1 MSQFDAV
8 TFMSE
13 PSEDTFDT
21 LKKEELFSLAKHL
34 KLEFKKS
41 MRKKEIQYIVAKH
54 LVSES
59 VFKETVLEKYKAPK
73 SELEFQCKLKELEMQ
88 ERREEKER
96 QERLEEKERQE
107 RLEEKE
113 RQERREEK
121 ERQERREREEK
132 ERQERLEEKE
142 RQERL
147 EREKMAL
154 EHEREMKKL
163 ELQQKLGSDPCV
175 EKSSVK
181 FDVTKHIK
189 FVPPF
194 QQTDVDKY
202 FLHFEK
208 VAGNL
213 KWPKE
218 YWVML
223 LQSVLVG
230 KAREIYIQLD
240 VEQAANYDNVKELI
254 LKGYEL
260 VPEAYRQKFRSF
272 EKLGC
277 QTYVEFARGKE
288 QLFDRWCHSQKV
300 DKDHDKLRQLI
311 LIEEFKRCIHSD
323 VRTFIDEQKAETLED
338 AARLADEFSLSHKVM
353 FVEKPK
359 RPYPPPGQDPPP
371 TLPRWSGNQRGH
383 QNEDP
388 RWKQNPGN
396 NSANR
401 SNFSWSKQN
410 KTMSSKPFKP
420 LTCFYCRKDGHMI
433 SKCPEKLKMER
444 QQHNAESKPTGFI
457 AKSLSLPDVG
467 GDMPIKYPDAKIQ
480 SSQIGEVSA
489 PPKPVMNV
497 FEPFIHEGSVSL
509 SSDMSDSTSI
519 KILRDTG
526 ASQSLL
532 LSDTLLFSEE
542 SSVGASVLIRG
553 INCSEYSPVPLHTV
567 YLRSNLVTGAVKVGI
582 QPSLPFEGVHL
593 ILGNDLAG
601 DKVVVNAV
609 VTEKPCLE
617 QSPDPVEKEIPGLYP
632 ACVVTRAMAKKKE
645 NSDNEITLADT
656 VIGQVL
662 EGESIK
668 SSVPESVEAVAEGS
682 LSDKAD
688 KMSTSQLI
696 AEQHKDKELAS
707 LFARVVDE
715 NEVSQNPECLFTKN
729 GVLMR
734 KWRPPDVSVE
744 DEWAVKHQI
753 VVPKSYR
760 QEILSMAHETPLAGH
775 MGVTKTCQ
783 KILNHF
789 YWPGLRKDVVE
800 FCKSCHACQIV
811 GKPNQTI
818 PKAPLQPIPAV
829 QEPFSRV
836 IVDCVGPLPKTRSG
850 NQYLLTIMCAS
861 TRFPE
866 AIPLRNIKA
875 KTIVKALT
883 KFFTLVGLPSSIQS
897 DQGSNFMSGV
907 FQQVM
912 HELGITQYKSSAYH
926 PQSQGALERWHQTL
940 KTMMRIYCFQTEKD
954 WDEGIH
960 LLLFAA
966 RESVQ
971 ESLGFS
977 PFELVFGHTVRGPLK
992 LVKEKLLSGGSESIN
1007 LLQYVSD
1014 FRTKLFRAC
1023 ELARANLSSSQ
1034 KSMKKKHDVD
1044 AVERS
1049 FKPGQKVLALL
1060 PVPSNPLNSRYFGP
1074 YVIQKKLSD
1083 LNYVVVTPDRRK
1095 QTQLCH
1101 VNMLKPYVERSSD
1114 PVSQPVNVNV
1124 VASEPKEDLG
1134 SELSSN
1140 SFGPTDTT
1148 RLTNTDVLRNLDSK
1162 LSHLTEGQR
1171 QDLEKLLLEFEHL
1184 FPDVPTRTDQIY
1196 HDVDVGNADPVKQH
1210 PYRLNP
1216 SKQKYLKEEIKY
1228 LLENDFIEPSN
1239 SSWSSPCILVPKPD
1253 GSYRM
1258 CTDYRKVNSVTKT
1271 DTFPIPRM
1279 DDCID
1284 KVGKARYVTKFDLL
1298 KGFWQVPLTDRA
1310 KEISA
1315 FVTPDGLYQYKVM
1328 PFGMKNSPASFQR
1341 LINKVIAD
1349 LEGCEAYIDDVIIY
1363 SDTWEEHLRIIREFF
1378 KRLSRAMLT
1387 INLSKSEFG
1396 QAQVT
1401 YLGHVVGQGEVK
1413 PVSAK
1418 VEAIANFPRPESKK
1432 QLMRFLGMAGY
1443 YRRFCPNFATVAEP
1457 LTQLLGKREKFIW
1470 SERCDKAFEELKAML
1485 QSAPV
1490 LAAPDFES
1498 SFKLAV
1504 DASDVAAGAVLLQ
1517 EDDEGVEHPVCYFS
1531 KKFNK
1536 SQRNYSTIEKEC
1548 LALMLALQHFEV
1560 YISSSSLPIVVYSDH
1575 NPLVFIHKMKDK
1587 NQRLLRWSIMLQ
1599 EYVLEIRHIR
1609 GKDNVIADCLSRV

>member
-1 MSQFDAV
+1 MSQFDPE

-13 PSEDTFDT
+13 PSEDTFYD
-21 LKKEELFSLAKHL
+21 LKKDELISLAKHL
-34 KLEFKKS
+34 KLEVRKA
-41 MRKKEIQYIVAKH
+41 MRKYQIQNIILKH
-54 LVSES
+54 LVSIE
-59 VFKETVLEKYKAPK
+59 VFKETVLETYETPDP
-73 SELEFQCKLKELEMQ
+73 ELGKLQFQLELKKLEM
-88 ERREEKER
+88 

-107 RLEEKE
+107 RL
-113 RQERREEK
+113 Q
-121 ERQERREREEK
+121 EK
-132 ERQERLEEKE
+132 ERQERLEK
-142 RQERL
+142 
-147 EREKMAL
+147 EKMAL
-154 EHEREMKKL
+154 QHELEMKKL
-163 ELQQKLGSDPCV
+163 ELQAKLGSDPGV
-175 EKSSVK
+175 ENSTAK
-181 FDVTKHIK
+181 FDVTKYIK

-223 LQSVLVG
+223 LQSVLLG
-230 KAREIYIQLD
+230 KAREIYTQLS
-240 VEQAANYDNVKELI
+240 VEQAANYDTVKELI

-260 VPEAYRQKFRSF
+260 VPEAYRQKFRSC
-272 EKLGC
+272 EKLSY
-277 QTYVEFARGKE
+277 QTYVEFARSKE
-288 QLFDRWCHSQKV
+288 QLFDRWCYSQKV

-338 AARLADEFSLSHKVM
+338 AARLADEFSLSHKVT

-359 RPYPPPGQDPPP
+359 RIYPPPGQDPPP
-371 TLPRWSGNQRGH
+371 TSRRFGNQRSH
-383 QNEDP
+383 HSEDSW
-388 RWKQNPGN
+388 RKQNPGN

-401 SNFSWSKQN
+401 SNFSWSRQN
-410 KTMSSKPFKP
+410 KTTTSGPFKP
-420 LTCFYCRKDGHMI
+420 LTCFYCRRDGHMI
-433 SKCPEKLKMER
+433 SNCPEKLKMAR

-457 AKSLSLPDVG
+457 ATSLSLPDVR
-467 GDMPIKYPDAKIQ
+467 GDMPTKCPDVKTQ
-480 SSQIGEVSA
+480 SSLISEVSA
-489 PPKPVMNV
+489 PPPPVMNV
-497 FEPFIHEGSVSL
+497 FEPFIHEGLVSL
-509 SSDMSDSTSI
+509 SSDMSDPTPI

-532 LSDTLLFSEE
+532 LSDTLSFSEE

-567 YLRSNLVTGAVKVGI
+567 YLKSNLVTGPVKVGI

-609 VTEKPCLE
+609 VTQKPCLE
-617 QSPDPVEKEIPGLYP
+617 QSPDPVEKEILGLYP
-632 ACVVTRAMAKKKE
+632 ACVVTRAISKKKE
-645 NSDNEITLADT
+645 NSEEEITLADT

-662 EGESIK
+662 EVEPPK
-668 SSVPESVEAVAEGS
+668 TSVSEPDEVVAKDNLLE
-682 LSDKAD
+682 KAD
-688 KMSTSQLI
+688 KMSKSQLI
-696 AEQHKDKELAS
+696 VEQHKDPELSS

-715 NEVSQNPECLFTKN
+715 NEVSQNAVCLFTKN

-734 KWRPPDVSVE
+734 KWRPPDVPVE
-744 DEWAVKHQI
+744 DDWAVKYQI

-775 MGVTKTCQ
+775 MGVNKTCQ

-789 YWPGLRKDVVE
+789 YWPSLRKDVAE
-800 FCKSCHACQIV
+800 FCKSCHACQMV
-811 GKPNQTI
+811 GKPNQII

-829 QEPFSRV
+829 QEPFSRI

-912 HELGITQYKSSAYH
+912 YELGITQYKSSAYH

-940 KTMMRIYCFQTEKD
+940 KTMMKIYCFETEKD

-992 LVKEKLLSGGSESIN
+992 LLKEKLLSSSSESIN

-1034 KSMKKKHDVD
+1034 KSMKKKYDVD
-1044 AVERS
+1044 AVERN

-1060 PVPSNPLNSRYFGP
+1060 PVPGNPLNSRFFGP

-1095 QTQLCH
+1095 ETQLCH
-1101 VNMLKPYVERSSD
+1101 VNMLKPYVERNSD
-1114 PVSQPVNVNV
+1114 LVVQPVNVNV
-1124 VASEPKEDLG
+1124 VVSEPKEDLG
-1134 SELSSN
+1134 SELNSN

-1162 LSHLTEGQR
+1162 LSHLSESQR
-1171 QDLEKLLLEFEHL
+1171 QDLEKLLLEFERL

-1196 HDVDVGNADPVKQH
+1196 HDVDVGNADPIKQH

-1228 LLENDFIEPSN
+1228 LLENDFIEPSS

-1341 LINKVIAD
+1341 LINKVIVD

-1363 SDTWEEHLRIIREFF
+1363 SDTWEEHLKIIREFF
-1378 KRLSRAMLT
+1378 ERLSRAMLT

-1401 YLGHVVGQGEVK
+1401 YLGHIVGQGEVK

-1443 YRRFCPNFATVAEP
+1443 YRRFCPNFAAVTEP
-1457 LTQLLGKREKFIW
+1457 LTQLLSKRIKFIW

-1490 LAAPDFES
+1490 LTAPDFKS

-1536 SQRNYSTIEKEC
+1536 SQKNYSTIEKEC
-1548 LALMLALQHFEV
+1548 LALVLALQHFEV
-1560 YISSSSLPIVVYSDH
+1560 YVTSSSLPIVVYSDH
-1575 NPLVFIHKMKDK
+1575 NPLVFLHKMKDK
-1587 NQRLLRWSIMLQ
+1587 NQRLLRWSLMLQ
-1599 EYVLEIRHIR
+1599 EYVLEIRHIK

>member
-1 MSQFDAV
+1 MSQFDAA

-13 PSEDTFDT
+13 PSEDTFAV
-21 LKKEELFSLAKHL
+21 LKKDELISLAKHL
-34 KLEFKKS
+34 KLEVKTAMKKHQ
-41 MRKKEIQYIVAKH
+41 IQNIVLKH
-54 LVSES
+54 LVSEGI
-59 VFKETVLEKYKAPK
+59 FKETISEKYEVPK
-73 SELEFQCKLKELEMQ
+73 LGLSELDYKLELQKMEMQ

-107 RLEEKE
+107 RL
-113 RQERREEK
+113 Q
-121 ERQERREREEK
+121 EK

-147 EREKMAL
+147 EKEKMEL
-154 EHEREMKKL
+154 QHELEMKKL
-163 ELQQKLGSDPCV
+163 EVQLKLGSDPCV
-175 EKSSVK
+175 EKSSAK

-194 QQTDVDKY
+194 QQADVDKY

-230 KAREIYIQLD
+230 KAREIYIQLS
-240 VEQAANYDNVKELI
+240 VEQATSYDTVKELI

-260 VPEAYRQKFRSF
+260 VPEAYRQKFRSC
-272 EKLGC
+272 EKLGY
-277 QTYVEFARGKE
+277 QTYVEFARIKE

-323 VRTFIDEQKAETLED
+323 VRTFVDEQKAETLED
-338 AARLADEFSLSHKVM
+338 AARLADEFSLCHKVT

-359 RPYPPPGQDPPP
+359 RPYPPRGQDPPP
-371 TLPRWSGNQRGH
+371 LLPHRPGNHRNRQSEESR
-383 QNEDP
+383 Q
-388 RWKQNPGN
+388 KQNPGN
-396 NSANR
+396 SSANR
-401 SNFSWSKQN
+401 SNFSWSRQDKV
-410 KTMSSKPFKP
+410 TSGKPFKP
-420 LTCFYCRKDGHMI
+420 LTCFYCRKDGHVL
-433 SKCPEKLKMER
+433 SNCPEKLKMSR
-444 QQHNAESKPTGFI
+444 QYNAESKPTGFI
-457 AKSLSLPDVG
+457 ATSLSLPDAG
-467 GDMPIKYPDAKIQ
+467 EDMPPNCSDVKTT
-480 SSQIGEVSA
+480 SSLISEVSA
-489 PPKPVMNV
+489 PPKPVMDV
-497 FEPFIHEGSVSL
+497 FEPFIHQGSVSL
-509 SSDMSDSTSI
+509 SSDMSDSKQI

-532 LSDTLLFSEE
+532 LSNTLLFSEE

-567 YLRSNLVTGAVKVGI
+567 YLKSSLVTGPVKVGI
-582 QPSLPFEGVHL
+582 QPSLPFEGVHF

-601 DKVVVNAV
+601 DKVVVNAI
-609 VTEKPCLE
+609 VTEKPCLVE
-617 QSPDPVEKEIPGLYP
+617 FPDPVEKEIPGLYP
-632 ACVVTRAMAKKKE
+632 ACVVTRAMSKKKE
-645 NSDNEITLADT
+645 NSEDVITLAET

-662 EGESIK
+662 EGEPPKISG
-668 SSVPESVEAVAEGS
+668 SEPVEVIAEGS

-696 AEQHKDKELAS
+696 AEQHKDPELS
-707 LFARVVDE
+707 NLFLRVVDE
-715 NEVSQNPECLFTKN
+715 NEVSENPVCLFTKN

-753 VVPKSYR
+753 VIPKSYR

-775 MGVTKTCQ
+775 MGINKTCQ

-789 YWPGLRKDVVE
+789 YWPSLRKDVVE
-800 FCKSCHACQIV
+800 FCKSCHACQMV
-811 GKPNQTI
+811 GKPNQSI

-829 QEPFSRV
+829 QEPFSRI

-940 KTMMRIYCFQTEKD
+940 KTMMRIYCFETEKD

-966 RESVQ
+966 QESVQ

-992 LVKEKLLSGGSESIN
+992 LLKEKLLQSSNNESIN

-1014 FRTKLFRAC
+1014 SRTKLFRAC

-1034 KSMKKKHDVD
+1034 KSMKNKYDVD

-1060 PVPSNPLNSRYFGP
+1060 PVPGNPLNSRFFGP
-1074 YVIQKKLSD
+1074 YVIQKKLSN
-1083 LNYVVVTPDRRK
+1083 LNYLVVTPDRRK

-1101 VNMLKPYVERSSD
+1101 VNMLKPYVERTTDVVLQAAS
-1114 PVSQPVNVNV
+1114 VNV
-1124 VASEPKEDLG
+1124 VVSESKVELD
-1134 SELSSN
+1134 SELSGN
-1140 SFGPTDTT
+1140 SFSPTDTT

-1162 LSHLTEGQR
+1162 LSHLSESQR
-1171 QDLEKLLLEFEHL
+1171 QDLEKLLLEFKHL

-1196 HDVDVGNADPVKQH
+1196 HDVDVGNAEPVKQH

-1258 CTDYRKVNSVTKT
+1258 CTDYRKVNCVTKT

-1315 FVTPDGLYQYKVM
+1315 FVTPDGLFQYKVM

-1418 VEAIANFPRPESKK
+1418 VEAIAKFPQPESKK

-1443 YRRFCPNFATVAEP
+1443 YRRFCPNFAAVAEP
-1457 LTQLLGKREKFIW
+1457 LTQLLSKRVKFIW

-1490 LAAPDFES
+1490 LAAPDFRS
-1498 SFKLAV
+1498 PFKLAV

-1548 LALMLALQHFEV
+1548 LALVLALQQFEV
-1560 YISSSSLPIVVYSDH
+1560 YVSSSGLPIVVYSDH
-1575 NPLVFIHKMKDK
+1575 NPLVFIQKMKNK
-1587 NQRLLRWSIMLQ
+1587 NQRLLRWSLMLQ
-1599 EYVLEIRHIR
+1599 EYVLEIRHIK

>member
-1 MSQFDAV
+1 MSQFDAA

-13 PSEDTFDT
+13 PSEDTFAA
-21 LKKEELFSLAKHL
+21 LKKDELISLAKHL
-34 KLEFKKS
+34 KLEVKTA
-41 MRKKEIQYIVAKH
+41 MRKHQIQNIVLKH
-54 LVSES
+54 LVSEGI
-59 VFKETVLEKYKAPK
+59 FKETVLEKYEVPK
-73 SELEFQCKLKELEMQ
+73 LGLSELDYKLELQKMEMR

-107 RLEEKE
+107 RL
-113 RQERREEK
+113 Q
-121 ERQERREREEK
+121 EK

-147 EREKMAL
+147 EKEKMEL
-154 EHEREMKKL
+154 QHELEMKKL
-163 ELQQKLGSDPCV
+163 EVQLKLGSDPCV
-175 EKSSVK
+175 EKSSAK

-194 QQTDVDKY
+194 QQADVDKY

-230 KAREIYIQLD
+230 KAREIYIQLS
-240 VEQAANYDNVKELI
+240 VEQATSYDTVKELI

-260 VPEAYRQKFRSF
+260 VPEAYRQKFRSC
-272 EKLGC
+272 EKLGY
-277 QTYVEFARGKE
+277 QTYVEFARSKE

-323 VRTFIDEQKAETLED
+323 VRTFVDEQKAETLED
-338 AARLADEFSLSHKVM
+338 AARLADEFSLCHKVT

-359 RPYPPPGQDPPP
+359 RPYPQPGQDPPP
-371 TLPRWSGNQRGH
+371 LLPHRPGNHRNRQSEESR
-383 QNEDP
+383 Q
-388 RWKQNPGN
+388 KQNPGN
-396 NSANR
+396 SSANR
-401 SNFSWSKQN
+401 SNFSWSRQDKV
-410 KTMSSKPFKP
+410 TSGKPFKP
-420 LTCFYCRKDGHMI
+420 LTCFYCRKDGHVL
-433 SKCPEKLKMER
+433 SNCPEKLKMSR
-444 QQHNAESKPTGFI
+444 QYNAESKPTGFI
-457 AKSLSLPDVG
+457 ATSLSLPDAG
-467 GDMPIKYPDAKIQ
+467 EDMPPNCSDVKTK
-480 SSQIGEVSA
+480 SSLISEVSA
-489 PPKPVMNV
+489 PPKPVMDV
-497 FEPFIHEGSVSL
+497 FEPFIHQGSVSL
-509 SSDMSDSTSI
+509 SSDMSDSKQI

-532 LSDTLLFSEE
+532 LSNTLLFSEE

-567 YLRSNLVTGAVKVGI
+567 YLKSSLVTGPVKVGI
-582 QPSLPFEGVHL
+582 QPSLPFEGVHF

-601 DKVVVNAV
+601 DKVVVNAI
-609 VTEKPCLE
+609 VTEKPCLVE
-617 QSPDPVEKEIPGLYP
+617 FPDPVEKEIPGLYP
-632 ACVVTRAMAKKKE
+632 ACVVTRAMSKKKE
-645 NSDNEITLADT
+645 NSEDVITLAET

-662 EGESIK
+662 EGEPPKISG
-668 SSVPESVEAVAEGS
+668 SEPVEVIAEGS
-682 LSDKAD
+682 LSDEAD

-696 AEQHKDKELAS
+696 AEQHKDPELS
-707 LFARVVDE
+707 NLFLRVVDE
-715 NEVSQNPECLFTKN
+715 NEVSQNPVCLFTKN

-753 VVPKSYR
+753 VIPKSYR

-775 MGVTKTCQ
+775 MGINKTCQ

-789 YWPGLRKDVVE
+789 YWPSLRKDVVE
-800 FCKSCHACQIV
+800 FCKSCHACQMV
-811 GKPNQTI
+811 GKPNQSI

-829 QEPFSRV
+829 QEPFSRI

-940 KTMMRIYCFQTEKD
+940 KTMMRIYCFETEKD

-992 LVKEKLLSGGSESIN
+992 LLKEKLLQSSNNESIN

-1034 KSMKKKHDVD
+1034 KSMKNKYDVD

-1060 PVPSNPLNSRYFGP
+1060 PVPGNPLNARFFGP
-1074 YVIQKKLSD
+1074 YVIQKKLSN
-1083 LNYVVVTPDRRK
+1083 LNYLVVTPDRRK

-1101 VNMLKPYVERSSD
+1101 VNMLKPYVERSTD
-1114 PVSQPVNVNV
+1114 VVLQPASVNV
-1124 VASEPKEDLG
+1124 VVSESKVELD
-1134 SELSSN
+1134 SELSGN
-1140 SFGPTDTT
+1140 SFSPTDTT

-1162 LSHLTEGQR
+1162 LSHLSESQR
-1171 QDLEKLLLEFEHL
+1171 QDLEKLLLEFKHL

-1196 HDVDVGNADPVKQH
+1196 HDVDVGNAEPVKQH

-1258 CTDYRKVNSVTKT
+1258 CTDYRKVNCVTKT

-1315 FVTPDGLYQYKVM
+1315 FVTPDGLFQYKVM

-1418 VEAIANFPRPESKK
+1418 VEAIAKFPQPVSKK

-1443 YRRFCPNFATVAEP
+1443 YRRFCPNFAAVAEP
-1457 LTQLLGKREKFIW
+1457 LTQLLSKRVKFIW

-1490 LAAPDFES
+1490 LAAPDFRS
-1498 SFKLAV
+1498 PFKLAV

-1548 LALMLALQHFEV
+1548 LALVLALQQFEV
-1560 YISSSSLPIVVYSDH
+1560 YVSSSGLPIVVYSDH
-1575 NPLVFIHKMKDK
+1575 NPLVFIHKMKNK
-1587 NQRLLRWSIMLQ
+1587 NQRLLRWSLMLQ
-1599 EYVLEIRHIR
+1599 EYVLEIRHIK